1 MNAVIDELWVYDAGT
16 VDVRI
21 IPPDEVSRMSD
32 ALVTFSAGSSPAQAI
47 VGRDLPA
54 ISAALDAHGR
64 IEGFVHGGED
74 IYTFKSSA
82 GESIEVTL
90 GSRPDVA
97 QHVQRI
103 ADLAF
108 EAEFGKARAVRTPKP
123 RWRSRKPAVR

>member
-21 IPPDEVSRMSD
+21 IPPDEVSRMPD
-32 ALVTFSAGSSPAQAI
+32 ALVTFSAGSSPALTI
-47 VGRDLPA
+47 IGRDLPA
-54 ISAALDAHGR
+54 IAAALGARGR
-64 IEGFVHGGED
+64 IEGLVHGGED

-90 GSRPDVA
+90 DSRPDVA
-97 QHVQRI
+97 LIIQRI
-103 ADLAF
+103 ADAAF
-108 EAEFGKARAVRTPKP
+108 EAEFGKNQAARVSKP